1 MKRYFFL
8 ISVATL
14 FIMACNQGEESRKTP
29 SNDEAAAIAD
39 SVRNADELAKHI
51 ARYDSLNDNR
61 SELLIRQKYGTVMRN
76 MSDFDMAIRQHD
88 TCIAL
93 AKELKDTIQLII
105 ALNNQGTNFRRL
117 GDLHEASNNHY
128 AALELCDKTTADTSF
143 IARKNRVRTYNGLG
157 NVLLSLG
164 NDSVAENLFRRALK
178 GEQELNSATG
188 QAINLANIGAIKE
201 DNGDID
207 SARIYYNL
215 SMEKNMEDNNAIGI
229 SLCNQYLGHI
239 EHTKGNLAH
248 AMEFYCKA
256 YNIGVKT
263 GDVWHW
269 LKPCETMAEIFIEEH
284 RTDSARKYINIALE
298 AATKIKACSH
308 LARVYDLCAKLQE
321 MTGQHK
327 MAVVNIRRSQA
338 YKDSADIEQNQTHVQ
353 NLRVKYEVNKRKEQV
368 ELAET
373 EAQYEKTLRKTVTWL
388 SVFIIL
394 LVVIAVLSQIRA
406 LREKQR
412 TNTLLKKID
421 RERQE
426 FYRGITHQ
434 LRTPLTVVVG
444 MTEQLQKKLPYNA
457 VVQREFDALK
467 RKSNEL
473 LTLVTEMIEYN
484 KGIRKDITVSELS
497 VTDVNAVTGDTDDGN
512 AVYQGVL
519 PEEVND
525 AECTSDKYIL
535 VAEDDRDVALLITEM
550 LRNEGYICAWAG
562 DGQEALEMI
571 EKHMPQLLVTDIMMP
586 RMDGI
591 ELIRNIRANDVSK
604 HLPIIVVSA
613 RTDDEDRLAGLDA
626 GAEVYLGKPFLSRE
640 LLLRINRMLE
650 QRDILRQKYSKE
662 IAEADRRDA
671 AEQQLNMSGSDVA
684 FLKTIDEFIH
694 DNIMNNELNA
704 NIVAD
709 KMCISVTTLNRRIK
723 AAAATNTTNYIRLK
737 RLGRA
742 KQLLQNTD
750 MSMGEIQ
757 AVCGFDS
764 PSYFSRAFKS
774 EYGVSPSEYRKGRES
789 NS

>member
-1 MKRYFFL
+1 
-8 ISVATL
+8 
-14 FIMACNQGEESRKTP
+14 
-29 SNDEAAAIAD
+29 
-39 SVRNADELAKHI
+39 
-51 ARYDSLNDNR
+51 
-61 SELLIRQKYGTVMRN
+61 
-76 MSDFDMAIRQHD
+76 
-88 TCIAL
+88 
-93 AKELKDTIQLII
+93 
-105 ALNNQGTNFRRL
+105 
-117 GDLHEASNNHY
+117 
-128 AALELCDKTTADTSF
+128 
-143 IARKNRVRTYNGLG
+143 
-157 NVLLSLG
+157 
-164 NDSVAENLFRRALK
+164 
-178 GEQELNSATG
+178 
-188 QAINLANIGAIKE
+188 
-201 DNGDID
+201 
-207 SARIYYNL
+207 
-215 SMEKNMEDNNAIGI
+215 
-229 SLCNQYLGHI
+229 
-239 EHTKGNLAH
+239 
-248 AMEFYCKA
+248 
-256 YNIGVKT
+256 
-263 GDVWHW
+263 
-269 LKPCETMAEIFIEEH
+269 
-284 RTDSARKYINIALE
+284 
-298 AATKIKACSH
+298 
-308 LARVYDLCAKLQE
+308 
-321 MTGQHK
+321 
-327 MAVVNIRRSQA
+327 
-338 YKDSADIEQNQTHVQ
+338 
-353 NLRVKYEVNKRKEQV
+353 
-368 ELAET
+368 
-373 EAQYEKTLRKTVTWL
+373 
-388 SVFIIL
+388 
-394 LVVIAVLSQIRA
+394 
-406 LREKQR
+406 
-412 TNTLLKKID
+412 
-421 RERQE
+421 
-426 FYRGITHQ
+426 
-434 LRTPLTVVVG
+434 

-671 AEQQLNMSGSDVA
+671 AEQQLNMSGSDIA